1 MFSIPQHGKKKNQTW
16 GSKSLKVYTVLLLQ
30 LIIWS
35 GYTLI
40 EWLSK
45 HDHPIYNGIM
55 FLIFFYLAM
64 TLGNYIMKSAKK
76 TFFLT
81 VLSLAIYAS
90 FHMTMSFII

>member
-1 MFSIPQHGKKKNQTW
+1 MVVE
-16 GSKSLKVYTVLLLQ
+16 SLKVYAVLLLQ

-55 FLIFFYLAM
+55 FLVFFYLAIII
-64 TLGNYIMKSAKK
+64 GNNIVKSARK
-76 TFFLT
+76 TFFIT
-81 VLSLAIYAS
+81 ILSLAIYVS
-90 FHMTMSFII
+90 LHMTMSFISSLWIS